1 MEKRSLIRSRMQIP
15 VACSSFTTNRPV
27 DIFNGTMLNCSC
39 GGTCIEL
46 NHRIQKGSIVMINAT
61 SFIAK
66 ENPPELLEGFR
77 SLSVAEVKWSKPQDD
92 ESVYNYTIG
101 LRYLSL

>member
-1 MEKRSLIRSRMQIP
+1 MEKRSLIRNRMQISI
-15 VACSSFTTNRPV
+15 ACSSLSTNSPT
-27 DIFNGTMLNCSC
+27 DIFSGTMLNCSC

-46 NHRIQKGSIVMINAT
+46 NHRIQKGSIVMIKAT
-61 SFIAK
+61 SFAAK